1 LNQKNKCIRNKPVL
15 NIPEKKL
22 IRIMFVDPLSTGSN
36 FSRKLPK
43 FIDNKFNEELP
54 DADE

>member
-1 LNQKNKCIRNKPVL
+1 MKNKCVKSKTIINVST
-15 NIPEKKL
+15 KKFF
-22 IRIMFVDPLSTGSN
+22 RIMFVNPLSTGSN

-43 FIDNKFNEELP
+43 FINNKFNDELP